1 MMEPKKA
8 YDIAHGTLKKL
19 AAEIAKEQVKRHKF
33 FGRFNLHVELWVH
46 VDYEPFIDH
55 GREADY
61 EIQLD
66 GEVKW
71 NALSNPTYLL
81 DYFESRIVT
90 WPRVA
95 PLASMISMAEKVAGR
110 RGRYKSCAFDFELL
124 LRPTIKILA

>member
-1 MMEPKKA
+1 MEPKNT
-8 YDIAHGTLKKL
+8 YDIVHRTLKGL
-19 AAEIAKEQVKRHKF
+19 AAEIAKEQVERHKF
-33 FGRFNLHVELWVH
+33 FGRFNLYVELWIH
-46 VDYEPFIDH
+46 VDFEPFIDN

-81 DYFESRIVT
+81 DYFERKIVT

-95 PLASMISMAEKVAGR
+95 ALANVISMAEKVAGR
-110 RGRYKSCAFDFELL
+110 RGRFKSCAFDFEFL
-124 LRPTIKILA
+124 LRPTIKILT